1 MTRQRRAGEK
11 KDLLAKSGFI
21 SAESADSLGGGGGG
35 GGGGERARKDG
46 EKKRRRGK
54 DEGSVEKGGF
64 ELGDN
69 EIIISG
75 EPICKLVGTT

>member
-21 SAESADSLGGGGGG
+21 SAESAGGG
-35 GGGGERARKDG
+35 GGGGERASKDG

-75 EPICKLVGTT
+75 NRSVS

>member
-21 SAESADSLGGGGGG
+21 SAESADSGGGGGC
-35 GGGGERARKDG
+35 GGGERARKDG
-46 EKKRRRGK
+46 KKKRRRGK

-75 EPICKLVGTT
+75 KRFVS